1 MSQLALDDDQRDL
14 LVGQFDSVRMAQL
27 MWGKSTP
34 DARCGGSSSQLAAR
48 GRLLPSPAGGR
59 AVDHAQQWADG
70 ESDAQ
75 LLPGFELLLIPTSE

>member
-1 MSQLALDDDQRDL
+1 MMR
-14 LVGQFDSVRMAQL
+14 
-27 MWGKSTP
+27 GKSTP

-59 AVDHAQQWADG
+59 AVDHAQRWADG

-75 LLPGFELLLIPTSE
+75 LLPGFELLLIPTSD